1 MATATKAFDTAAY
14 LENDEDIAAYM
25 TEALATGDAAVIARA
40 LDAIA
45 RARGINRVAN
55 EAGLS
60 REALEQVLSADG
72 NPEFAIVL
80 RIIDAIGLRLTAQP
94 TKAA

>member
-1 MATATKAFDTAAY
+1 MTTTVFDAAAY
-14 LENDEDIAAYM
+14 LRNDDDVAAYM
-25 TEALATGDAAVIARA
+25 TEALATGDTTVIARA

-45 RARGINRVAN
+45 RARGISRVAN

-60 REALEQVLSADG
+60 REALDQILSTG
-72 NPEFAIVL
+72 SNPEFAIVL
-80 RIIDAIGLRLTAQP
+80 RIIEAMGLRLTAEP